1 MQLSNLLATAVV
13 ATLTAGAAI
22 AQQQPS
28 GNAMDAN
35 GPITILK
42 NITNEPDGVTV
53 YVSGSE
59 IDHFHVAS
67 YVDITTVVHGG
78 SNKLTV
84 SWARSLRQLNFFVSY
99 APTRNNFRKLL
110 VVNADAN
117 HNPGLRQAG
126 SQTFIFAVPR

>member
-1 MQLSNLLATAVV
+1 MQLSNVLAVAVV
-13 ATLTAGAAI
+13 ATLSAVTAI

-28 GNAMDAN
+28 GSGLASN

-42 NITNEPDGVTV
+42 NITSEPDGVTV
-53 YVSGSE
+53 YLNGRA
-59 IDHFHVAS
+59 IDHLRAAG
-67 YVDITTVVHGG
+67 YVDITGAVHDG

-84 SWARSLRQLNFFVSY
+84 SWARSLRQLNFKVSY
-99 APTRNNFRKLL
+99 APTRNNFKNLL
-110 VVNADAN
+110 VVNSDAD